1 MKQESNNVSNYV
13 KAMLGLALAA
23 AVLTVPAFAQT
34 QGSAAAN
41 KRIVIKPDGLPKP
54 FATESVRNSPKVIKA
69 PAGAA
74 LSVPAGFEV
83 SVYADGDFKM
93 PRYLIEGPNGDVF
106 VSDSGSYEVYL
117 LRDINKDGKIDNA
130 SERFTFAT
138 GLKRPFGMAI
148 QKVGAQTYFYV
159 GNTDSIVRFKYE
171 IGATK
176 VEGAAEKLIDLP
188 TGGHWTRTILFSK
201 DGKKMYIA
209 VGSASNVNAGEPA
222 IRAAINEYNPD
233 GTGHRIFAAGIRNP
247 VGLAWNP
254 FSRVSKTANGE
265 LWTAVNERDLLGDD
279 LVPEY
284 ATSVK
289 DGAFYGWPF
298 AYMGQNEDPRRK
310 GENPALV
317 AKTIIPDVL
326 IEPHSAALGII
337 FYTGKMFPK
346 EYQGDAFV
354 ALHGSWNR
362 KERTG
367 YKVIRI
373 PFEKGQPEGGYEN
386 FLTGWVP
393 DAMGLDV
400 WGRPV
405 ALVMLRDGS
414 LLVTDDGGNKVW
426 RVTYKAKK

>member
-1 MKQESNNVSNYV
+1 MQQANKYIRPI
-13 KAMLGLALAA
+13 LGAALVA
-23 AVLTVPAFAQT
+23 AVICVPASAQA
-34 QGSAAAN
+34 QKKAADQPQ
-41 KRIVIKPDGLPKP
+41 RIVIKPDGLPKP
-54 FATESVRNSPKVIKA
+54 FATESVRNPPKVVKA
-69 PAGAA
+69 PIGAS

-83 SVYADGDFKM
+83 SVYAAGDFKA

-106 VSDSGSYEVYL
+106 VSDSYGDTVYL
-117 LRDINKDGKIDNA
+117 LRDTNKDGKIDNA
-130 SERFTFAT
+130 TERFTFAT
-138 GLKRPFGMAI
+138 GLKRPFGMAV
-148 QKVGAQTYFYV
+148 QKIGTQTYFYV
-159 GNTDSIVRFKYE
+159 GNTDSIVRFKYT
-171 IGATK
+171 IGAMA

-188 TGGHWTRTILFSK
+188 MGGHWTRTILFSK

-209 VGSASNVNAGEPA
+209 VGSQSNVNAGEPE

-247 VGLAWNP
+247 VGLTWNP
-254 FSRVSKTANGE
+254 ANGE

-317 AKTIIPDVL
+317 AKTIVPDVL
-326 IEPHSAALGII
+326 LEPHSAALGII

-373 PFEKGQPEGGYEN
+373 PFEKGKPEGGYEN

-393 DAMGLDV
+393 DAAGTDV

-405 ALVMLRDGS
+405 GLVMLRDGS
-414 LLVTDDGGNKVW
+414 LLVSDDGGNKVW
-426 RVTYKAKK
+426 RISYGGKK

>member
-1 MKQESNNVSNYV
+1 MNNKLKQ
-13 KAMLGLALAA
+13 LALPATLA
-23 AVLTVPAFAQT
+23 VACCGICVFGQEIKTNVLTP
-34 QGSAAAN
+34 
-41 KRIVIKPDGLPKP
+41 KRIVIKPDGLPQP
-54 FATESVRNSPKVIKA
+54 FHTESARNPPKVVSA
-69 PAGAA
+69 PASAG
-74 LSVPAGFEV
+74 LSVPAGFAV
-83 SVYADGDFKM
+83 SVYSEGNYKA

-106 VSDSGSYEVYL
+106 VSDSYGETVYL
-117 LRDINKDGKIDNA
+117 LRDANKDGKIDNA
-130 SERFTFAT
+130 TERFAFAT
-138 GLKRPFGMAI
+138 GLNRAFGMAI
-148 QKVGAQTYFYV
+148 QKVGTQTYFYI
-159 GNTDSIVRFKYE
+159 GNTNSLVRFKYE
-171 IGATK
+171 IGQTK
-176 VEGAAEKLIDLP
+176 VENPEKLLDFP

-209 VGSASNVNAGEPA
+209 VGSGSNVNAGEPE

-254 FSRVSKTANGE
+254 FSKGANGE

-289 DGAFYGWPF
+289 EGAFYGWPY
-298 AYMGQNEDPRRK
+298 AYMGKNEDPRRK
-310 GENPALV
+310 GERPDLV
-317 AKTIIPDVL
+317 AKTLIPDVL
-326 IEPHSAALGII
+326 LEPHSAALGIN

-362 KERTG
+362 KLRTG

-373 PFEKGQPEGGYEN
+373 PFNNGKPEGGYED
-386 FLTGWVP
+386 FLTGWLP
-393 DAMGLDV
+393 DEAGLEV

-405 ALVMLRDGS
+405 SLVFLRDGS
-414 LLVTDDGGNKVW
+414 MLVTDDGGNKIW
-426 RVTYKAKK
+426 RVTYKTKK

>member
-1 MKQESNNVSNYV
+1 MQQNYRGMFLAV
-13 KAMLGLALAA
+13 AMLAAGLQQS
-23 AVLTVPAFAQT
+23 AVAQT
-34 QGSAAAN
+34 QKNTPAG
-41 KRIVIKPDGLPKP
+41 KPQRIVIKPDGLPKP
-54 FATESVRNSPKVIKA
+54 FATESVRNSPKVVKA
-69 PAGAA
+69 PAGAT
-74 LSVPAGFEV
+74 LSVPAGFDV
-83 SVYADGDFKM
+83 SVYADGDFKA

-106 VSDSGSYEVYL
+106 VSDSYGDVVYL
-117 LRDINKDGKIDNA
+117 LRDANKDGKIDNA
-130 SERFTFAT
+130 TERFTFAT

-148 QKVGAQTYFYV
+148 QKVGAQNYFYV

-176 VEGAAEKLIDLP
+176 VEGTAEKLIDLP

-209 VGSASNVNAGEPA
+209 VGSGSNVNAGEPE

-233 GTGHRIFAAGIRNP
+233 GSGHRIFAAGIRNP

-254 FSRVSKTANGE
+254 FSKAANGE

-289 DGAFYGWPF
+289 DGAFYGWPY

-317 AKTIIPDVL
+317 AKTIVPDVL
-326 IEPHSAALGII
+326 IEPHAAALGII

-362 KERTG
+362 KERSG
-367 YKVIRI
+367 YKIIRI
-373 PFEKGQPEGGYEN
+373 PFEKGKPEGGYEN

-393 DAMGLDV
+393 DKMGLEV

-414 LLVTDDGGNKVW
+414 LLVSDDGGNKVW
-426 RVTYKAKK
+426 RVTYGGKK